1 MRHLCSML
9 IFAIIISFTSACFA
23 QGTKKDSKAQ
33 ENQNVWTT
41 ASVES
46 ASLSPTRLQEMESA
60 IGADEFKKITS
71 VLIARQGKLV
81 YEAYF
86 GDTNADALR
95 NTRSATK
102 TVTSMLIGI
111 AIDKGML
118 SSVDASILEFFPGK
132 QPIQNP
138 DAQKDKI
145 DVEDFLTMSS
155 LLECNDSNRYSRGNE
170 ERMYLIDDYVKFTL
184 DLPIRGFPAWET
196 KPKDLPYGRSFSYC
210 TAGVVTLGGVLE
222 KATKMSVPEFAA
234 ENLFAKLGIHKTEWQ
249 FTPMGLAMTGG
260 GLGLQSRDYLK
271 LGQLYL
277 NKGIWNGNRVISE
290 SWIKE
295 STRPHVQVDDETEFG
310 YLWWLK
316 FFGAGDKKFAS
327 YLMSGNGGN
336 KVAVIPELD
345 MVVVITTT
353 NYNAR
358 GMHQQTD
365 KLLSEFI
372 LASVEK

>member
-33 ENQNVWTT
+33 ESQNVWIT

-71 VLIARQGKLV
+71 VLIAKQGKLV

-86 GDTNADALR
+86 GDTDAAALR

-138 DAQKDKI
+138 DTQKDKI
-145 DVEDFLTMSS
+145 NVEDFLTMSS
-155 LLECNDSNRYSRGNE
+155 LLECNDNNRYSRGNE
-170 ERMYLIDDYVKFTL
+170 ERMYLIGDYVKFTL

-234 ENLFAKLGIHKTEWQ
+234 ENLFAQLGIHKTEWQ

-271 LGQLYL
+271 L
-277 NKGIWNGNRVISE
+277 
-290 SWIKE
+290 
-295 STRPHVQVDDETEFG
+295 
-310 YLWWLK
+310 
-316 FFGAGDKKFAS
+316 
-327 YLMSGNGGN
+327 
-336 KVAVIPELD
+336 
-345 MVVVITTT
+345 
-353 NYNAR
+353 
-358 GMHQQTD
+358 
-365 KLLSEFI
+365 
-372 LASVEK
+372 